1 MNGLAQMGIHRK
13 TVAYRTDELTSQQ
26 HECIR
31 TALPWLLEDHT
42 SVIKFCARIVYALLF
57 TSVSVQDIRE
67 LLQGLH
73 RMTLYGA
80 CDARQ
85 YDLPFSPAAH
95 GIPFRVRF

>member
-1 MNGLAQMGIHRK
+1 MGLPRR
-13 TVAYRTDELTSQQ
+13 TVAYRTDEQTRLH

-57 TSVSVQDIRE
+57 TSVTVQDVRD

-73 RMTLYGA
+73 RMTLQGELETT
-80 CDARQ
+80 Q
-85 YDLPFSPAAH
+85 YELPFAPVGMAL
-95 GIPFRVRF
+95 RVRIGRPI